1 MTRSSFDEIARR
13 VLDTLPRGLADADA
27 DLRRNLRA
35 GMAGVFARMELV
47 TREEFDAQSRVLAR
61 TREKLESLQRR
72 VSALE
77 EARDAGAAD
86 PG

>member
-1 MTRSSFDEIARR
+1 MTRPSFDEIARR

-35 GMAGVFARMELV
+35 GMSGVFSRMELV

-61 TREKLESLQRR
+61 TREQLESLQRR
-72 VSALE
+72 VSELE
-77 EARDAGAAD
+77 AARDAGASD